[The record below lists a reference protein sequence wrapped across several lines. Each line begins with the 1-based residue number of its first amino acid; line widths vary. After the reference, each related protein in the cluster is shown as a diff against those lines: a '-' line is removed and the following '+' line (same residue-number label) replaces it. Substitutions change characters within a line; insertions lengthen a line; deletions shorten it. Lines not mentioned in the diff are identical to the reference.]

1 MGGEDLFH
9 ETDTPCRWQVGQA
22 NQTGVLAALQE
33 DEAAEMLV
41 QGNQDPFFRC
51 GLGEQGSIARI
62 RPELPRLQDIVPLF
76 FEPVGDAAT
85 CTVVDQESHAS
96 YAFTASMESFAMTA
110 RA

>member
-1 MGGEDLFH
+1 MGGEDLVH
-9 ETDTPCRWQVGQA
+9 ETDTPCHWQVGQA

-62 RPELPRLQDIVPLF
+62 RPELPRPQDIVPLF
-76 FEPVGDAAT
+76 FQQSAT
-85 CTVVDQESHAS
+85 RRPAQWSTRNRTPATPSRLRWNRSQ
-96 YAFTASMESFAMTA
+96 
-110 RA
+110 